1 MMGSPFEAAAP
12 TIFVFNTGWAGAI
25 LVRMSQGK
33 HLQDGLKRMSSVFAK
48 YNPAYP
54 FVYHFVDE
62 EYQHKFD
69 AETQAGQ
76 LAALFATLAIVIS
89 CLGLLGLAS
98 YIAERRTREIG
109 IRKVMGATPWRLW
122 RLLSR
127 EFLLLV
133 LISCVV
139 ASPVAYYFAHG
150 WLSKY
155 SYRIDIGPGVF
166 LLATALALFITVI
179 TISVQI
185 VKVALVNP
193 VKSLRN
199 A

>member
-1 MMGSPFEAAAP
+1 MIGSPFEATAP
-12 TIFVFNTGWAGAI
+12 TLFVYNPGWAGAI
-25 LVRMSQGK
+25 LVRMPAGRSLPEGVKQ
-33 HLQDGLKRMSSVFAK
+33 MASVFGK
-48 YNPAYP
+48 YNPGYP

-69 AETQAGQ
+69 AESQAGQ

-89 CLGLLGLAS
+89 SLRLLGLSS
-98 YIAERRTREIG
+98 YIAERRTKEIG

-127 EFLLLV
+127 EFVLLV
-133 LISCVV
+133 VISCVV
-139 ASPVAYYFAHG
+139 ASPVAYCFAHG
-150 WLSKY
+150 WLARY
-155 SYRIDIGPGVF
+155 SYRISIGPGVF
-166 LLATALALFITVI
+166 LLATGLALFITI
-179 TISVQI
+179 LTISAQI
-185 VKVALVNP
+185 IKAALVNP